1 MGLASKLLD
10 LSSES
15 RSRTEMRSSVRFPL
29 SLQVR
34 LIASDKQYSAVTNN
48 ISANGV
54 LMEFEDVEVLAPG
67 TEVEFLIEI
76 PEGILGAH
84 QTAAV
89 HCTGR
94 IIRSYR
100 EDRKS
105 FAAAVIDEYS
115 FQ

>member
-1 MGLASKLLD
+1 MELASKLLD

-15 RSRTEMRSSVRFPL
+15 RGRTEMRSSVRFPL

-76 PEGILGAH
+76 PEGILGAQ

-100 EDRKS
+100 VDRKS

>member
-1 MGLASKLLD
+1 
-10 LSSES
+10 
-15 RSRTEMRSSVRFPL
+15 MRSSMRFPL

-34 LIASDKQYSAVTNN
+34 LIASNKQYDAVTNN

-54 LMEFEDVEVLAPG
+54 LLEFEDMEVLAPG

-76 PEGILGAH
+76 PGEVLGAQQ
-84 QTAAV
+84 QTAAM

-94 IIRSYR
+94 VVRSYR
-100 EDRKS
+100 EGRKS